1 MPFGD
6 KNSSYS
12 KENLV
17 YLTTDEAM
25 MDYVEFLRF
34 IKKTYCKDCPV
45 IVFGGSFGGM
55 IATWMRMKYPFIVD
69 AAHAASAPIYYYRNR
84 QNLDLGV
91 FYQIV
96 TKNFAMHSANCPNVI
111 REGLRRLIEYSGSTT
126 APISLISSYFNLCK
140 PLKSYKDIEL
150 VIDYIMDAYSYLAM
164 LNYPYPTSFLKN
176 LTSWPAN
183 SSCIPLANTTTKS
196 DDRDIFNAM
205 RLSIEYYYSYG
216 QKKCNEIYED
226 QTADEDMSGWNILAC
241 GDQAMPMNMDGVHD
255 MFYPTQFDYDAYT
268 ADCKQTFG
276 IEPDYDYVLN
286 HFGGVTD

>member
-1 MPFGD
+1 
-6 KNSSYS
+6 
-12 KENLV
+12 
-17 YLTTDEAM
+17 
-25 MDYVEFLRF
+25 
-34 IKKTYCKDCPV
+34 
-45 IVFGGSFGGM
+45 VFGGSFGGM

-96 TKNFAMHSANCPNVI
+96 TKNFKMHNDNCPNVI
-111 REGLRRLIEYSGSTT
+111 REGLKRLIGYWNSPS

-140 PLKSYKDIEL
+140 PLKTYKDIEL

-183 SSCIPLANTTTKS
+183 SSCIPLDNVTTQS
-196 DDRDIFNAM
+196 NDRDLFNAM

-216 QKKCNEIYED
+216 QKKCN
-226 QTADEDMSGWNILAC
+226 
-241 GDQAMPMNMDGVHD
+241 
-255 MFYPTQFDYDAYT
+255 
-268 ADCKQTFG
+268 
-276 IEPDYDYVLN
+276 
-286 HFGGVTD
+286 